1 MPVWREIHWSNIL
14 PATPWPGL
22 INRTVSNIS
31 RRSGHSVCQSFFPA
45 WIGNTIEIHS
55 GETSRPRDFVA
66 SSVVAR
72 PHALKLASLT
82 FKNFMRGQLLATL
95 RYKSVHVERKTKLT
109 CAEAPHCWDHLLPLL
124 LSSENAQDR
133 PGPKAESG
141 GLSPQS
147 GYKDSCPVYSYTV
160 REPRKERPGNK
171 TKRRR
176 KKR

>member
-1 MPVWREIHWSNIL
+1 M
-14 PATPWPGL
+14 
-22 INRTVSNIS
+22 
-31 RRSGHSVCQSFFPA
+31 
-45 WIGNTIEIHS
+45 
-55 GETSRPRDFVA
+55 
-66 SSVVAR
+66 
-72 PHALKLASLT
+72 
-82 FKNFMRGQLLATL
+82 
-95 RYKSVHVERKTKLT
+95 HVEPTTKLT
-109 CAEAPHCWDHLLPLL
+109 CTEAPHCWDHLLPLL